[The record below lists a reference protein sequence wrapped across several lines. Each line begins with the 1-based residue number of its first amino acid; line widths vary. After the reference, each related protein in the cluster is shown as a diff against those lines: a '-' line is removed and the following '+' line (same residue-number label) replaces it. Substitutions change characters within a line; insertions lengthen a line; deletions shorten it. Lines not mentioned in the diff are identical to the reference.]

1 VRCCAQGG
9 AGGKH
14 RPLACPMIHRPA
26 AVDLAV
32 EYGPPIHR
40 LAPGRLPAHDLSAD
54 DPHPEVAP

>member
-1 VRCCAQGG
+1 
-9 AGGKH
+9 
-14 RPLACPMIHRPA
+14 MIHRPA